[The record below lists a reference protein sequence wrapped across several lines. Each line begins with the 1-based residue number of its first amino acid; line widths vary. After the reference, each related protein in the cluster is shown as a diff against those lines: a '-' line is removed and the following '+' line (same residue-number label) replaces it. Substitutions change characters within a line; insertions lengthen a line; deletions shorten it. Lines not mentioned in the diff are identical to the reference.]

1 MCIRDSAYLMGAQ
14 ELRQGP
20 PPPTPTHVRARSM
33 IRAMTIEQVFDTL
46 SVRLMSEKVGGMS
59 MAVNWTFT
67 DMIGTPDHHWVL
79 GLSNRTLYS
88 VQGRHEDRASA
99 TVTISRALLLEV
111 IAQVTTFMDEL
122 AAGNVKIEGDA
133 AALLTIFG
141 NLDTFAT
148 GFAIVEP

>member
-1 MCIRDSAYLMGAQ
+1 MGAQ

-46 SVRLMSEKVGGMS
+46 SVRVMSEKVGGLALS
-59 MAVNWTFT
+59 VNWTFT
-67 DMIGTPDHHWVL
+67 DMVGTTDHQWVI
-79 GLSNRTLYS
+79 GLSNRTMFATR
-88 VQGRHEDRASA
+88 GRHDTNASA
-99 TVTISRALLLEV
+99 TVTITRALLLEV

-122 AAGNVKIEGDA
+122 GSGNVVIEGDA
-133 AALLTIFG
+133 SALLSIFG